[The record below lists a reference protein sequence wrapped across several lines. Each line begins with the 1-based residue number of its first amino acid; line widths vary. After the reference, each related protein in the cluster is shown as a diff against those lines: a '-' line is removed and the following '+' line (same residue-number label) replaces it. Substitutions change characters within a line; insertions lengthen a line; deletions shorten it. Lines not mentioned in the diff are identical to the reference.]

1 MDILNLKHIIIPH
14 YSKYCLRTSSLGITR
29 SVRNAESRPPQIYW
43 IIGSQ
48 VISYAFDSLWSLTV
62 IYSTRL
68 VKSGQFSCSVVY
80 YCLRPHGLQHA
91 RLPCLS
97 LTPGAY
103 SNSCPSSRWC
113 QPAISSSI
121 VPFSCLQSFPASG
134 TFPVSQFLAS
144 DGQSTG
150 VSALAS
156 VLPMTGQISLP
167 EILLSSYP

>member
-80 YCLRPHGLQHA
+80 YSLRPHGLQHA

-103 SNSCPSSRWC
+103 SNSCPSSWWC

-121 VPFSCLQSFPASG
+121 VPFSSCLQFFPASG
-134 TFPVSQFLAS
+134 TFPVSQFFAS
-144 DGQSTG
+144 GGQSIG
-150 VSALAS
+150 AFL
-156 VLPMTGQISLP
+156 
-167 EILLSSYP
+167 